1 MLVFYTVYSS
11 LKILFLSDDCW
22 AEQNRDA
29 KVFMPFVSLFV
40 MLSFIHAHYEIIY
53 EIMQGNL
60 APNSSR
66 FPSGIKALADY
77 VHGKGLRLGV
87 YSDAG

>member
-1 MLVFYTVYSS
+1 M
-11 LKILFLSDDCW
+11 IIFLSDDCW

-29 KVFMPFVSLFV
+29 QVFISVFV
-40 MLSFIHAHYEIIY
+40 MLSFIHAHYKIIY
-53 EIMQGNL
+53 VIMQENL
-60 APNSSR
+60 VPNSSR